1 MEELIQRIVAAT
13 GIDEGTARQA
23 IGMILGFLK
32 KHAPEGPVG
41 DLLNSIPGGEEA
53 VEEHAEGGGG
63 GGGLMGAIGGLL
75 GGLGGSAGSAAS
87 LMALAGQLK
96 DTGMDMDQIK
106 GVGQQIFQYGGE
118 QIGPDRIKEIAKGI
132 PGLSQMVG
140 GA

>member
-41 DLLNSIPGGEEA
+41 DLLNAIPGGEEA
-53 VEEHAEGGGG
+53 VEENAGGG
-63 GGGLMGAIGGLL
+63 GGGLMGALGGLL
-75 GGLGGSAGSAAS
+75 GGLGGTAGSAGG

-96 DTGMDMDQIK
+96 DTGLDMDQIK
-106 GVGQQIFQYGGE
+106 GVGQQIFEYGGE
-118 QIGPDRIKEIAKGI
+118 QIGPDRVKEIAKGI
-132 PGLSQMVG
+132 PGLSQMIG
-140 GA
+140 QA

>member
-41 DLLNSIPGGEEA
+41 DLLNAIPGGEEA
-53 VEEHAEGGGG
+53 VEENAGGG
-63 GGGLMGAIGGLL
+63 GGGLMGALGGLL
-75 GGLGGSAGSAAS
+75 GGLGGTAGSAGG

-96 DTGMDMDQIK
+96 DTGLDMDQIK
-106 GVGQQIFQYGGE
+106 GVGQQIFEYGGE
-118 QIGPDRIKEIAKGI
+118 QIGPDRVKEIAKGI
-132 PGLSQMVG
+132 PGLSQMIG
-140 GA
+140 EA

>member
-53 VEEHAEGGGG
+53 VEENAGGG
-63 GGGLMGAIGGLL
+63 GGGLMGALGGLL
-75 GGLGGSAGSAAS
+75 GGLGGAAGSAGG

-96 DTGMDMDQIK
+96 DTGLDMDQIK
-106 GVGQQIFQYGGE
+106 GVGQQIFEYGGE
-118 QIGPDRIKEIAKGI
+118 QIGPDRVKEIAKGI
-132 PGLSQMVG
+132 PGLSQMIG
-140 GA
+140 EA